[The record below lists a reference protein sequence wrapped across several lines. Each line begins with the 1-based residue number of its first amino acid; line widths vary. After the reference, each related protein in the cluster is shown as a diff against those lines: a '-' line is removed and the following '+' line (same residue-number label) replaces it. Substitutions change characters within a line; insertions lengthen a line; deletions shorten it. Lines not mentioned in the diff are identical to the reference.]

1 LTRSNAEFLYLIVE
15 DSILNGSPAIELFGK
30 SEIGDTDGDGLLEF
44 LDSFRQPICWVR
56 WPTGFPET
64 TRFHPDLLD
73 PSFNRDGFANYAF
86 SDPLDPRKAD
96 PGYRIK
102 VQSTKVYKPAAMAF
116 PLVISSVPDQ
126 DADGA
131 YGFGVKLWHDPYTPG
146 FIPYP
151 NNSNDRYRLAPTSS
165 SVTDVVVPVPYDNG
179 GNSPVV
185 MCDPWFPRSLVPP
198 ELPTSVKSYRLG
210 AIPDPSID
218 PSYAKQFEDDI
229 TNYSING
236 AYQ

>member
-1 LTRSNAEFLYLIVE
+1 
-15 DSILNGSPAIELFGK
+15 
-30 SEIGDTDGDGLLEF
+30 
-44 LDSFRQPICWVR
+44 VR

-102 VQSTKVYKPAAMAF
+102 VRSIQPTKVYKPSAMAF
-116 PLVISSVPDQ
+116 PLVISSGPDQ
-126 DADGA
+126 DADGS
-131 YGFGVKLWHDPYTPG
+131 YGFGVKLWHERG
-146 FIPYP
+146 FVPI
-151 NNSNDRYRLAPTSS
+151 SNEPTYRLRGQEGNNPASGS
-165 SVTDVVVPVPYDNG
+165 ATDVIMPVPYDNG
-179 GNSPVV
+179 GASRVM
-185 MCDPWFPRSLVPP
+185 MCDPWFPRKLDPNIP
-198 ELPTSVKSYRLG
+198 LTIGSYRLG
-210 AIPDPSID
+210 AIPDPSVD
-218 PSYAKQFEDDI
+218 KSFVEQFKDDI